1 VSDPPGQS
9 PDSRR
14 GFTSAPPQ
22 ARSAEKQTQ
31 PRRRREAPKAST
43 AARFLIALGL
53 RVDRARLIRAVTLML
68 AGYVAAPL
76 AAVVAGRFTDDA
88 VAGRTAPLTGLAVAL
103 AALLVAA
110 LMAAHFAHL
119 DYFELAELQET
130 GLRAELIALVN
141 GPPTISHLDDGQ
153 FADDLSLVRESL
165 FANTRALEA
174 VLQLGGLVVQ
184 TAITAA
190 ILVTL
195 NPWLGLLPLLAVP
208 PALLART
215 AQAVY
220 ERARER
226 TAEPLRLSRH
236 LIELATT
243 AASVKELRI
252 AGAQD
257 ELLAR
262 QAAAWSAVTTGLWRG
277 QLAGAAWRAAGQVI
291 FALGYAGAIFLLV
304 RQVTTGAATIG
315 DLIVVITLAVQ
326 VSTQITGA
334 LQLLGLLQATG
345 QTVRRIEALRAA
357 GMPAAPSPA
366 VPSPAAAGPVP
377 ERLTR
382 GITLEHV
389 SFCYP
394 GSGRSV
400 LRDVSLAIP
409 AGTTLAL
416 VGENGAGKSTLV
428 KLLTGLYRPSSGRIL
443 ADGANLAGLDP
454 ARWRAQTATLFQDF
468 YRFEFTL
475 REGIGLGQVDRL
487 DDDRA
492 VARAVTRARAGA
504 VVDALPGGLDGYT
517 GRGYADG
524 ADLSGGQWQTIGLAR
539 CLMRERPL
547 LLILDEPAAALD
559 AAAEHALFER
569 YAAASAAAARQTGGI
584 TILISHRFSTAAMA
598 DAIAVLDDGR
608 LVEHG
613 RHDDLLA
620 RGGSYAELFRLQAR
634 AYR

>member
-1 VSDPPGQS
+1 
-9 PDSRR
+9 
-14 GFTSAPPQ
+14 
-22 ARSAEKQTQ
+22 
-31 PRRRREAPKAST
+31 
-43 AARFLIALGL
+43 
-53 RVDRARLIRAVTLML
+53 VDRGRLIRAVTLML

-88 VAGRTAPLTGLAVAL
+88 VAGRTGPLTGLAVAL

-141 GPPTISHLDDGQ
+141 GPPTMSHLDDGQ

-215 AQAVY
+215 AQSVY

-243 AASVKELRI
+243 AGSVKELRI
-252 AGAQD
+252 AGAAD

-345 QTVRRIEALRAA
+345 QTVARIEALRAA
-357 GMPAAPSPA
+357 GTPAT
-366 VPSPAAAGPVP
+366 PSPAAAGPVP

-389 SFCYP
+389 SFGYP

-400 LRDVSLAIP
+400 LRDVSLAIT

-443 ADGANLAGLDP
+443 ADGADLAGLDP

-475 REGIGLGQVDRL
+475 REGIGLGQADRL

-492 VARAVTRARAGA
+492 VARAVARGRAGA

-598 DAIAVLDDGR
+598 DAIAVLDHGR

-613 RHDDLLA
+613 RHGDLLA
-620 RGGSYAELFRLQAR
+620 RGGPYAELFRLQAR